1 MIFFV
6 MRTFQNLLVMILGQT
21 LRNLITSS
29 NAERC
34 TEGIGIVHITQA
46 PVSPLSQALFGLCLS
61 PQMHFSEN

>member
-6 MRTFQNLLVMILGQT
+6 MTTFQNLLVMILGQT

-29 NAERC
+29 NAKRC
-34 TEGIGIVHITQA
+34 TEGIVLITQA
-46 PVSPLSQALFGLCLS
+46 PVFPLSQALFGLCLS